1 MPNQLEARVLP
12 YDDLID
18 KLKNELKATT
28 EKDGERNE
36 EKLRRPME
44 QMEIEQMKN
53 NMKKSF

>member
-12 YDDLID
+12 YNDLID

>member
-53 NMKKSF
+53 NMKKNF

>member
-1 MPNQLEARVLP
+1 MPNHLEARVLP

-53 NMKKSF
+53 NMKKNF

>member
-12 YDDLID
+12 YNDLID

-53 NMKKSF
+53 NMKKNF

>member
-53 NMKKSF
+53 NIKKNF

>member
-1 MPNQLEARVLP
+1 MPNQLEASVLP

-53 NMKKSF
+53 NMKKNF

>member
-12 YDDLID
+12 YNDLID
-18 KLKNELKATT
+18 KLKNELKATK

-53 NMKKSF
+53 NMKKNF

>member
-1 MPNQLEARVLP
+1 MLP

-53 NMKKSF
+53 NMKKNF

>member
-12 YDDLID
+12 YNDLID

-53 NMKKSF
+53 NIKKNF